1 MSRIAFVTDTTCNL
15 PEDLIQKHKITVVP
29 VYVLFGDESYK
40 DYEEMPPPE
49 FYRRLNEFK
58 AAGKGMPTT
67 SQPTP
72 EDFRLTYSS
81 LAQQGYTDV
90 ISIHVTAK
98 SSGTYQSAE
107 LATTMMT
114 DNIKVHVVDST
125 STSMH
130 MGFMLLEAIRV
141 ATQGGS
147 VEDALAAI
155 EQVKANSCLVF
166 TVTDMEILAASGRTE
181 GHEKATES
189 VVSVKPVISVLDGV
203 PKAIGTERTQRA
215 ALQKVLQFARQQMGT
230 AKPKRL
236 AIVNGGIAEKA
247 GEWALD
253 AASALSFDGEPYVVD
268 FGPGLAVHFG
278 PGLLGV
284 AVEWE

>member
-1 MSRIAFVTDTTCNL
+1 MPRIAFVTDTTCNL
-15 PEDLIQKHKITVVP
+15 PEDLAQKYKITIVP
-29 VYVLFGDESYK
+29 VYVMFGDEAYK
-40 DYEEMPPPE
+40 DYVEMPPPE
-49 FYRRLNEFK
+49 FYRRLDEFK

-72 EDFRLTYSS
+72 EDFRQAYSS
-81 LAQQGYTDV
+81 LAQQGYTDI

-107 LATTMMT
+107 LATTMLKE
-114 DNIKVHVVDST
+114 DVKVHVVDSG

-130 MGFMLLEAIRV
+130 MGFMLFEAIRV
-141 ATQGGS
+141 ADEGGS
-147 VEDALAAI
+147 AEEALAAI

-181 GHEKATES
+181 GHEKATNS

-215 ALQKVLQFARQQMGT
+215 ALQKVLQFALEQMGDK
-230 AKPKRL
+230 KPKRL
-236 AIVNGGIAEKA
+236 AIVNGNVVQKA
-247 GEWALD
+247 TKWAPE
-253 AASALSFDGEPYVVD
+253 AADALSFEGEPYVVD

-284 AVEWE
+284 ALQWE